1 MDKLTHTFPYQ
12 YKHIKW
18 GKVCNPLISISVKTS
33 RSWQELWFLVDSGAD
48 STMLTVSLAD
58 QLGLQYDKKIK
69 AKLFGI
75 GEKSVDAYE
84 GIIILK
90 LCNQEIKVRS
100 YFIDIVDSTL
110 LLGRYD
116 IFDKFTIT
124 FNAAKENLSFEPI

>member
-1 MDKLTHTFPYQ
+1 MDKSTHIFPYQ

-18 GKVCNPLISISVKTS
+18 GKVCNPLVPISVKTS
-33 RSWQELWFLVDSGAD
+33 LSWQELWFLVDSGAD
-48 STMLTVSLAD
+48 STMLTVSLAN
-58 QLGLQYDKKIK
+58 QLGLQYDKKK
-69 AKLFGI
+69 KTRLFGI

-90 LCNQEIKVRS
+90 LCNQEIKVQS
-100 YFIDIVDSTL
+100 YFIDTDDSTL

-116 IFDKFTIT
+116 IFDKFTII

>member
-1 MDKLTHTFPYQ
+1 MDKSMHTFPYQ

-18 GKVCNPLISISVKTS
+18 GKVCNPLIPISVKTS
-33 RSWQELWFLVDSGAD
+33 LSWQELWFLVDSGAD
-48 STMLTVSLAD
+48 CTMLTVSLAN
-58 QLGLQYDKKIK
+58 QLGLQFNKQRKTQ
-69 AKLFGI
+69 LFGI

-84 GIIILK
+84 GMIVLK
-90 LCNQEIKVRS
+90 LCNQEIRVRS
-100 YFIDIVDSTL
+100 YFIDTVDSAL